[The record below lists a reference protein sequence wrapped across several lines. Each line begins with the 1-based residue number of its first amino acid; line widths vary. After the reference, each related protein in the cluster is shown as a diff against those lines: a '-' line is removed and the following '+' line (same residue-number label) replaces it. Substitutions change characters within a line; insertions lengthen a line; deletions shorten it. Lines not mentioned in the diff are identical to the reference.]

1 MNTSK
6 MRMVTDT
13 NIIRT
18 EILRVLNES
27 GKLRGTELTSRV
39 IKKVGNEKLVH
50 REISLLVESGE
61 VERRMFSKA
70 HIEYELIN
78 LSESVNNQLKSI
90 HNEIEL
96 IFEGINEFK
105 EVISEN
111 KLEFQERLR
120 TVIHFMHIVQSID
133 GVMKLLAH
141 YPTFKK
147 DKMFSQIS
155 RKISDSLENLMDC
168 IVHQPEEEFLN
179 EVIVNLRVSQ
189 IGTENL
195 N

>member
-133 GVMKLLAH
+133 GVMKLLSH

-155 RKISDSLENLMDC
+155 RKISDSLENIMDC

>member
-1 MNTSK
+1 

-133 GVMKLLAH
+133 GVMKLLSH

>member
-6 MRMVTDT
+6 MRMVIDT

-111 KLEFQERLR
+111 RLEFQERLR

-133 GVMKLLAH
+133 GVMKLLSH

>member
-133 GVMKLLAH
+133 GVMKLLSH

>member
-6 MRMVTDT
+6 IRMVTDT

-133 GVMKLLAH
+133 GVMKLLSH

>member
-1 MNTSK
+1 
-6 MRMVTDT
+6 MVTDT

-105 EVISEN
+105 
-111 KLEFQERLR
+111 
-120 TVIHFMHIVQSID
+120 
-133 GVMKLLAH
+133 
-141 YPTFKK
+141 
-147 DKMFSQIS
+147 
-155 RKISDSLENLMDC
+155 
-168 IVHQPEEEFLN
+168 
-179 EVIVNLRVSQ
+179 
-189 IGTENL
+189 
-195 N
+195 

>member
-6 MRMVTDT
+6 MRMVIDT

-133 GVMKLLAH
+133 GVMKLLSH

-155 RKISDSLENLMDC
+155 RKISDSLENIMDC